1 MGHLRKAI
9 GISSQVIQL
18 SKNEFYSQ
26 FHFSME
32 QSVIANIRLYSI
44 LTFVLENARNDYH
57 CVKSVHIRSY
67 SGPYFPAFE
76 LNTERYGVFLRIH
89 SEFGKMRTRI
99 TPNTDTFHAVH
110 PPARRCAKEIIVLK
124 NCAKFK
130 GIYLYQSLFFNKIA
144 SLRSA
149 TL

>member
-9 GISSQVIQL
+9 GISSQAIQL

-32 QSVIANIRLYSI
+32 QNVIANIRLYSI

-99 TPNTDTFHAVH
+99 NPNTDTFHAVH
-110 PPARRCAKEIIVLK
+110 FIHFRGTFFQAHLGL
-124 NCAKFK
+124 
-130 GIYLYQSLFFNKIA
+130 GITRKQGL
-144 SLRSA
+144 A
-149 TL
+149 TLSHQFKRLLNVCY

>member
-32 QSVIANIRLYSI
+32 QNVIANIRLYSI

-76 LNTERYGVFLRIH
+76 LNTERYGLFLRIH

-110 PPARRCAKEIIVLK
+110 FIHFRGTFFQAHLGL
-124 NCAKFK
+124 
-130 GIYLYQSLFFNKIA
+130 GITRKQGL
-144 SLRSA
+144 A
-149 TL
+149 TLSHQFKSNK

>member
-32 QSVIANIRLYSI
+32 QNVIANIRLYSI

-110 PPARRCAKEIIVLK
+110 FIHFRGTFFQAHLGL
-124 NCAKFK
+124 
-130 GIYLYQSLFFNKIA
+130 GITRKQGL
-144 SLRSA
+144 A
-149 TL
+149 TLSHQFKRLLNVCY

>member
-32 QSVIANIRLYSI
+32 QNVIANIRLYSI

-99 TPNTDTFHAVH
+99 TPNMDTFHAVH
-110 PPARRCAKEIIVLK
+110 FIHFRGTFFQAHLGL
-124 NCAKFK
+124 
-130 GIYLYQSLFFNKIA
+130 GITRKQGL
-144 SLRSA
+144 A
-149 TL
+149 TLSHQFKRLLNDCY